1 MRDRR
6 AIFRKLETFSLS
18 LSLSLYFIVT
28 IISKCFNQ
36 GAFFFSFVCLIQ
48 PFFLSFFLRRIERR
62 EGDIKLSHEML
73 LLIQTILGEYNL
85 KLLY

>member
-18 LSLSLYFIVT
+18 LSLPLFYRNDHFQVFQSGRV
-28 IISKCFNQ
+28 
-36 GAFFFSFVCLIQ
+36 FFSFVCLIQ